1 MGGAPKPV
9 KARACNRD
17 ARNAITA
24 AGMRSKFAL
33 LAVLLAAFP
42 AILLPIAPPA
52 AAHPKDELVIGMTQF
67 PPTFQPNMD
76 ATLAKAYVLAMALR
90 PFTTYNQNWQLVC
103 MLCTELP
110 TIENGGAKIEDLPPG
125 SPRAPGKGIAVTF
138 TIRPNAKWGDGTPI
152 TTDDVLFTWEVGKH
166 PLSGISAAELYRR
179 ILSIDVKDKRVF
191 TLHMDRVDFDYNA
204 IGDFQIVPAHLE
216 REAFHDPATYREH
229 TLYDTD
235 TTNPGLYNGPYKITE
250 VVPGSHIVLERN
262 PAWWG
267 TPGYF
272 RRITVQVV
280 ENTAALEAN
289 LLSGGIDYIAGEL
302 GLSLDQALNFE
313 RRHPHEYHVIYKPSL
328 VFEHIEPNLDDPIFA
343 DVRVRRA
350 LLLAIDRKGI
360 ASQLFADRQ
369 PVADTLV
376 NPLDW
381 VHTDDIRHYDFDPEA
396 AKRITGLTGGQ
407 TVSVAVGIGGA
418 AGTTG
423 GMAPTSGG
431 NSSFGSY
438 VTAYGGQLNQQ
449 ATVANPQNGATS
461 YGTPAGVGGVG
472 GDINI
477 VGSAGQAGLLNQG
490 GLGGAAPMGGWQN
503 SGTFGLPGIF
513 PGGGASGAG
522 TGANQA
528 TPYNGAAGANGLVI
542 VRW

>member
-1 MGGAPKPV
+1 MPEDHRFWAVSLGTPSAGIIQLRFHGCNLSSRRGAPQTETPASMGGAPKPV

-229 TLYDTD
+229 TL
-235 TTNPGLYNGPYKITE
+235 
-250 VVPGSHIVLERN
+250 
-262 PAWWG
+262 
-267 TPGYF
+267 
-272 RRITVQVV
+272 RIP
-280 ENTAALEAN
+280 
-289 LLSGGIDYIAGEL
+289 GGIGRVAPGATQIAAARAHE
-302 GLSLDQALNFE
+302 E
-313 RRHPHEYHVIYKPSL
+313 RRHTHQ
-328 VFEHIEPNLDDPIFA
+328 
-343 DVRVRRA
+343 RA
-350 LLLAIDRKGI
+350 LTLNGI
-360 ASQLFADRQ
+360 EDLSDPQCR
-369 PVADTLV
+369 
-376 NPLDW
+376 PL
-381 VHTDDIRHYDFDPEA
+381 
-396 AKRITGLTGGQ
+396 RIPC
-407 TVSVAVGIGGA
+407 AA
-418 AGTTG
+418 AGRNRI
-423 GMAPTSGG
+423 AR
-431 NSSFGSY
+431 
-438 VTAYGGQLNQQ
+438 TA
-449 ATVANPQNGATS
+449 V
-461 YGTPAGVGGVG
+461 PAGP
-472 GDINI
+472 DRSNC
-477 VGSAGQAGLLNQG
+477 GSG
-490 GLGGAAPMGGWQN
+490 
-503 SGTFGLPGIF
+503 
-513 PGGGASGAG
+513 
-522 TGANQA
+522 
-528 TPYNGAAGANGLVI
+528 
-542 VRW
+542 